1 MKQARKA
8 YAMMG
13 IILVILALLLAVA
26 APILWIIFIIK
37 RKGTFPGQSIGPLGP
52 RRRDGVLT
60 YNEYRGIRTNVA
72 VEDPRDSHSPRYQ
85 RRHSVRQYKQTKPW
99 MK

>member
-1 MKQARKA
+1 
-8 YAMMG
+8 MMG
-13 IILVILALLLAVA
+13 IILVILVLLLAVA
-26 APILWIIFIIK
+26 VPILWIIFIIK
-37 RKGTFPGQSIGPLGP
+37 RTGTFPGQIIGPLGP
-52 RRRDGVLT
+52 RRRDGALT

-85 RRHSVRQYKQTKPW
+85 RRHSAGQHKKTKPW